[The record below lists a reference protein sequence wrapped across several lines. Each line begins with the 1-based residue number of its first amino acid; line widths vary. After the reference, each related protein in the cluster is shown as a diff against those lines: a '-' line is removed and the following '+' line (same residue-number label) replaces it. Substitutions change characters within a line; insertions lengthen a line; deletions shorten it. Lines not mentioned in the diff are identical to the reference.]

1 MLICCD
7 ETATSEPLQGYIEDC
22 IVTTKMHMAGTRHK
36 CRKRQN
42 SDFYWYGEAVVGPTV
57 LYSYGELPTF
67 LYSLSTVLPRIL
79 VSAALGWSSLFAIYC
94 CI

>member
-42 SDFYWYGEAVVGPTV
+42 SDFYWYGEAVVLQFYIAMVSYLPSCIHCQQCCLVYWSVLHLGGHPYLLFTV
-57 LYSYGELPTF
+57 VYK
-67 LYSLSTVLPRIL
+67 
-79 VSAALGWSSLFAIYC
+79 
-94 CI
+94 